1 MASLPEGWTDDMTI
15 CLPPGRRVEEFVEF
29 VVQQALAG
37 QADAD
42 TESELVRVFEL
53 SPEEAALVRDR
64 VFGGIVRAA
73 TGNLANRPEATKD
86 PFAFACFLRAT
97 REPGIIS
104 AVYPQLGSAMR
115 RAWWQ
120 FWRKR

>member
-1 MASLPEGWTDDMTI
+1 MTI
-15 CLPPGRRVEEFVEF
+15 CLPPGRKVEEFVEF

-42 TESELVRVFEL
+42 TEREMVRVFEL

-64 VFGGIVRAA
+64 VLGGIVRAA

-86 PFAFACFLRAT
+86 PFACASFLRAT

-104 AVYPQLGSAMR
+104 AIYPQLVSAKKR
-115 RAWWQ
+115 SWWR